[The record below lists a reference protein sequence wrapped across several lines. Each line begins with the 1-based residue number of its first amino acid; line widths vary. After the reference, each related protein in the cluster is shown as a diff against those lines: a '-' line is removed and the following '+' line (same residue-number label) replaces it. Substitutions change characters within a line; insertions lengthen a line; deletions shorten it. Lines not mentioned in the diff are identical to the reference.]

1 MKKFLRSPLLT
12 LLLFIAAMVL
22 LVAGGVGTTQAALTR
37 QSEIYRT
44 EMKMK
49 NIGVTLRERTNPD
62 SSSAGR
68 ISWRTYDSDHA
79 TGVWIDENS
88 PGSLFKNM
96 VADAGDKELKIGKQ
110 YPLFLSVEN
119 SGQVNEFVRITIYKY
134 WVDNNGKKLEFDA
147 TSNGWIG
154 GAAKAVKYDP
164 KLIEVVQDGSG
175 QWKEDLSA
183 STDER
188 LVFYYTPQLNIGA
201 TSQELALKVSVNSK
215 VLDFV
220 ATEKNK
226 DGKDIYVYAYDDLG
240 VFFEVEADAVQ
251 ASHSDQSVPS
261 AWGVTR

>member
-1 MKKFLRSPLLT
+1 MKKFLRAPLLM

-22 LVAGGVGTTQAALTR
+22 LVAGGVGTTQAALTN
-37 QSEIYRT
+37 QSQIYRT

-49 NIGVTLRERTNPD
+49 NIGVTLLESTKADN
-62 SSSAGR
+62 SGAGR

-79 TGVWIDENS
+79 TGVWVDENS
-88 PGSLFKNM
+88 PGSLIKNM
-96 VADAGDKELKIGKQ
+96 VENAGDKELKIGKQ
-110 YPLFLSVEN
+110 YPLFLSVQN
-119 SGQVNEFVRITIYKY
+119 SGQVNELVRITIYKY
-134 WVDNNGKKLEFDA
+134 WVDNNGQKLEFDE
-147 TSNGWIG
+147 TSRGWIG

-164 KLIEVVQDGSG
+164 KLIKVEQDGSSS
-175 QWKEDLSA
+175 WLKDDSA

-188 LVFYYTPQLNIGA
+188 LVFYYTPQLNIEA
-201 TSQELALKVSVNSK
+201 ASQPLALKVSIDSK

-226 DGKDIYVYAYDDLG
+226 DGKDIYVYAYDNLG

-261 AWGVTR
+261 AWGVMR